1 MTALASYCFLSD
13 ENFVYNN
20 VKPAG
25 LETVQG
31 HDNSSILAFPPYQL
45 TDRYCMA
52 VLFLLQSTSP
62 YHQHSYLEPLANTKE
77 STRPFTYSV
86 AKGVCSFKS
95 KQKLNC
101 LLCNIN
107 CIGYR
112 FIYANNVS
120 YQRTKENYAVQ
131 KNILYKCAF
140 ELKPM
145 QECRAKKILNA
156 TYFGMKR
163 CKGNFKTIYIIF
175 I

>member
-1 MTALASYCFLSD
+1 MKPLISFCSQQKLKINAASALASHCFLSD

-31 HDNSSILAFPPYQL
+31 HDNSSVLAFPPYQV

-95 KQKLNC
+95 KQKSNC

-107 CIGYR
+107 CMDIAPSPR
-112 FIYANNVS
+112 TTF
-120 YQRTKENYAVQ
+120 QTKERR
-131 KNILYKCAF
+131 KTMPFRGILYSCA
-140 ELKPM
+140 LLS
-145 QECRAKKILNA
+145 KI
-156 TYFGMKR
+156 
-163 CKGNFKTIYIIF
+163 
-175 I
+175 